1 MENNKVKN
9 YLAEKELSDCIEDIF
24 EDLNEYFNG
33 VSFST
38 VEYIL
43 HNYKRDSLK
52 SASVVSAKIN
62 S

>member
-43 HNYKRDSLK
+43 YTYRKESLRAK
-52 SASVVSAKIN
+52 SIVSFKK